1 MQTQM
6 SFSSSLN
13 DEILRKKEDL
23 GTIMEQISKLD
34 EDIEEQENCR
44 DSHRVR
50 AYQRD
55 LEKRRDGLLYT
66 KTELTETIKQLEKL
80 NCICVKP
87 SSEQIND
94 LTIIFNELADEYKK
108 TYEQWEN
115 AYDMW
120 KQNEKNQKVF
130 NMKISYIYDI
140 EHFKF
145 KEYNA
150 DLQKAFQGCMKYEHK
165 TKQIEATLQA
175 YNDIRRFI
183 FKHMNLGNMRNSV

>member
-1 MQTQM
+1 MQAQI

-13 DEILRKKEDL
+13 DELLRKKEDL
-23 GTIMEQISKLD
+23 DNTMKNISKLNQ
-34 EDIEEQENCR
+34 DIEDQETSR

-66 KTELTETIKQLEKL
+66 KIELTETIKQLEKL
-80 NCICVKP
+80 KFICDKP
-87 SSEQIND
+87 PSEQIND
-94 LTIIFNELADEYKK
+94 LTIVFNELVDEYKK

-120 KQNEKNQKVF
+120 KQNEKNQRVF

-140 EHFKF
+140 EHFQF
-145 KEYNA
+145 NEYYA
-150 DLQKAFQGCMKYEHK
+150 VLQKAFQ
-165 TKQIEATLQA
+165 
-175 YNDIRRFI
+175 R
-183 FKHMNLGNMRNSV
+183 